1 MKPYHET
8 EHGVLYHGDCLDI
21 LPTLADKSVDLV
33 LTDPPYGIGYDYESY
48 DDSRE
53 NTVMLIENMI
63 AQAKRIA
70 VRTAMFIDVGSMFD
84 MPKPD
89 WTLCWFSPS
98 RPNRS
103 PFGFSTWTPILFYGK
118 DKRINGG
125 QAPDGFMIT
134 SLTRAPKSIHT
145 CPKPLEPVNW
155 LLHRYTDELNTVV
168 DPFGGTG
175 TTAISC
181 IKYNR
186 KYILIE
192 KEEKYCEII
201 AKMINTELEQ
211 TTLFDLL

>member
-1 MKPYHET
+1 MIYQQT
-8 EHGVLYHGDCLDI
+8 DSGVLYCGDCLDI
-21 LPTLADKSVDLV
+21 LPTLEVKADLV

-48 DDSRE
+48 NDSRE
-53 NTVMLIENMI
+53 NTVLLIEQMI
-63 AQAKRIA
+63 MQAKRIA
-70 VRTAMFIDVGSMFD
+70 ERTAMFIAPGSMFD

-118 DKRINGG
+118 DKRLNGG
-125 QAPDGFMIT
+125 QAPDGFMTT
-134 SLTRAPKSIHT
+134 SLTHAPKSIHT

-155 LLHRYTDELNTVV
+155 LLHRYTDINNIVI

-181 IKYNR
+181 IRYKR
-186 KYILIE
+186 RYIMIE
-192 KEEKYCEII
+192 KEEKYCEICVKRI
-201 AKMINTELEQ
+201 ESELQQMDIE
-211 TTLFDLL
+211 L

>member
-8 EHGVLYHGDCLDI
+8 EHGVLYCGDCIDVMKQFD
-21 LPTLADKSVDLV
+21 DKSFDLC

-48 DDSRE
+48 NDSRE
-53 NTVMLIENMI
+53 NTVMLIEQMI
-63 AQAKRIA
+63 MQAKRIA
-70 VRTAMFIDVGSMFD
+70 ERTAMFIDAGSMFD
-84 MPKPD
+84 MPRPD

-118 DKRINGG
+118 DKRFNGG
-125 QAPDGFMIT
+125 QKPDGFMTT
-134 SLTRAPKSIHT
+134 SLTNAPKSIHT

-155 LLHRYTDELNTVV
+155 LLHRYTDENQLVV

-186 KYILIE
+186 KYVIIE
-192 KEEKYCEII
+192 KEEKYCEIA
-201 AKMINTELEQ
+201 AKRIDTEIDQMDIFREA
-211 TTLFDLL
+211 